1 MQKIFLNLAFPLFV
15 LMLLSACGE
24 KGQSPEPAKTP
35 EELATLDL
43 TGGTSQV
50 WVITGGGS
58 VTRDGRTE
66 TNLYANFELN
76 LSSTSNSKTYQT
88 SNSNNLFDATGTW
101 AFEGS
106 NFDRFRLSG
115 SRPAAGR
122 DITFTR
128 TGDNLILRFT
138 IPMPSG
144 RVDERVEAI
153 AGSYIFTLRRR

>member
-1 MQKIFLNLAFPLFV
+1 MQKIFLNLAFPLFI

-24 KGQSPEPAKTP
+24 KGPSPEPPKTP
-35 EELATLDL
+35 EQLAILDL
-43 TGGTSQV
+43 TGGASQV

-76 LSSTSNSKTYQT
+76 LTNTTSSKTYTT
-88 SNSNNLFDATGTW
+88 SNSNNLFDAAGTW
-101 AFEGS
+101 SFEGT